1 MTRLSLEGVSVTL
14 GEATVLRDVSF
25 EVAAGEWCALIG
37 PNGAGKT
44 TTLRAIAGLVAY
56 AGTVR
61 LGADDAAR
69 LRRRERARRVAV
81 VPQIPTTPA
90 DMSVYD
96 YVLLGRTPHAG
107 YFGGTGASDD
117 VATTHALDRLELGG
131 FAKRRMGTLSGGE
144 RQRAVLARA
153 LAQEAQVILLDE
165 PTSALDLARQQQ
177 VLELVDCLR
186 REENLAVVAAM
197 HDLTAVSLYASRAHL
212 LDRGGL
218 VASGG
223 PRTLLSADLLSDTYG
238 TPIKV
243 FEHDGQL
250 VVAPGRHA
258 VRR

>member
-1 MTRLSLEGVSVTL
+1 MTRLSLERVSVTL
-14 GEATVLRDVSF
+14 GGTRVLRDVSF

-44 TTLRAIAGLVAY
+44 TTLRAIAGLVTY

-81 VPQIPTTPA
+81 VPQIPTTPG
-90 DMSVYD
+90 DMSVHD
-96 YVLLGRTPHAG
+96 YVLLGRTPHAS

-117 VATTHALDRLELGG
+117 AATTRALDRLELGG
-131 FAKRRMGTLSGGE
+131 FAQRRMGTLSGGE

-153 LAQEAQVILLDE
+153 LAQEAEVILLDE

-186 REENLAVVAAM
+186 RQDDLAVVAAM

-212 LDRGGL
+212 LDHGGL
-218 VASGG
+218 VASGE
-223 PRTLLSADLLSDTYG
+223 PRTLLSAELLSATYG
-238 TPIKV
+238 TPIDV
-243 FEHDGQL
+243 FEHDGRL
-250 VVAPGRHA
+250 LVAPGRQA